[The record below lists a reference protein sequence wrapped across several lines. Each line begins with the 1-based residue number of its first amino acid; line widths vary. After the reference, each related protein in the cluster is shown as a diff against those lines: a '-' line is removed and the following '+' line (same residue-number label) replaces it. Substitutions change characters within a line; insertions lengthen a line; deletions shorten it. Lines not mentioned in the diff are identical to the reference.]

1 MRYSLPAVA
10 AALSLSLCSCIADP
24 SYDLSQLDTE
34 MTVLKGAEF
43 RVPDTPVT
51 TLNDIFDLEGIEYIA
66 CNENGDYEIRF
77 GLDPVD
83 MTLYV
88 PVSDVTGEIPV
99 DMDPVEYAFGSIPDF
114 LSGEGQKVSPDLSR
128 MQVHLRA
135 DSEIPADLAFGAT
148 IETLKDQTVLH
159 RYELQDLPVR
169 TGTND
174 LYLEES
180 PTDPSWAVPDL
191 GKFLSPIP
199 DKVRIS
205 GLNARWI
212 DGTQHAD
219 LDPEHGYNLSL
230 QTSFRT
236 PILFSSDSRF
246 TVSIPLDATLDLEQV
261 GLKKAE
267 LIFHYDNSIPMDFT
281 ASLYALDAAG
291 NRLDNI
297 QVDVWDT
304 LRGQSNGDNGI
315 TLTTQGDLRFAS
327 LVLELTAASNESVS
341 QTAFN
346 RNQGIRFHD
355 MKLFLPDGIQIRID
369 K

>member
-1 MRYSLPAVA
+1 MRVSLPAVA
-10 AALSLSLCSCIADP
+10 AAALCLCSCIADP

-99 DMDPVEYAFGSIPDF
+99 DMDPVEYAFGSLPDF
-114 LSGEGQKVSPDLSR
+114 LSGKGQQVSPDLSR
-128 MQVHLRA
+128 MQVNLLV
-135 DSEIPADLAFGAT
+135 DSEIPADLAIGAT
-148 IETLKDQTVLH
+148 IETLKENAVQH
-159 RYELQDLPVR
+159 RYEVHDLPIR
-169 TGTND
+169 YGANEIC
-174 LYLEES
+174 LEES
-180 PTDPSWAVPDL
+180 SVNPAWAVPDL
-191 GKFLSPIP
+191 GKILSPVP

-205 GLNARWI
+205 DVNARWI
-212 DGTQHAD
+212 DGTQQAE
-219 LDPEHGYNLSL
+219 LDPTHGYGLSL
-230 QTSFRT
+230 RASFHT

-246 TVSIPLDATLDLEQV
+246 TVSIPLDAKLDLEQV

-267 LIFHYDNSIPMDFT
+267 LIFNYENSIPMDFT
-281 ASLYALDAAG
+281 VSLYALDADG

-297 QVDVWDT
+297 QVEVWDS
-304 LRGQSNGDNGI
+304 LRGRSSGGNGV
-315 TLTTQGDLRFAS
+315 TLTTQGDLRFDS
-327 LVLELTAASNESVS
+327 LVLELTAASNESVAE
-341 QTAFN
+341 TAFN
-346 RNQGIRFHD
+346 KNQGIRFYD
-355 MKLFLPDGIQIRID
+355 MKLYLPDGIQVRLD

>member
-1 MRYSLPAVA
+1 MRISLPAVA
-10 AALSLSLCSCIADP
+10 AAALCLCSCIADP

-114 LSGEGQKVSPDLSR
+114 LSGKGQKVSPDLSR
-128 MQVHLRA
+128 MRVNLLV
-135 DSEIPADLAFGAT
+135 DSEIPADLSIGAT
-148 IETLKDQTVLH
+148 IETLKDNAVQH
-159 RYELQDLPVR
+159 RYDLQDLSVR
-169 TGTND
+169 NGMND
-174 LYLEES
+174 IWLEES
-180 PTDPSWAVPDL
+180 SSEPTWCVPDL
-191 GKFLSPIP
+191 GKILSPVP

-205 GLNARWI
+205 DVKARWI
-212 DGTQHAD
+212 DGTQQSE
-219 LDPEHGYNLSL
+219 LDPTHGYGLSL
-230 QTSFRT
+230 RASFHT

-246 TVSIPLDATLDLEQV
+246 TVSIPLDAKLDLEQV

-267 LIFHYDNSIPMDFT
+267 LIFNYENSIPMDFT
-281 ASLYALDAAG
+281 VSLYALDADG

-297 QVDVWDT
+297 QVEVWDS
-304 LRGQSNGDNGI
+304 LRGRSSGGNGV
-315 TLTTQGDLRFAS
+315 TLTTQGDLRFDS
-327 LVLELTAASNESVS
+327 LVLELTAASNESVAE
-341 QTAFN
+341 TAFN
-346 RNQGIRFHD
+346 KNQGIRFYD
-355 MKLFLPDGIQIRID
+355 MKLYLPDGIQIRLD